1 VEPRREHLLAA
12 AAVWLW
18 AIAAPAAAGASG
30 AAGNDVQRY
39 IQAAAK
45 LYESLDYDQALE
57 QLAHA
62 KALAVRADDGV
73 EISLYEGIIYADM
86 SGHRDQSQA
95 AFRAALLL
103 RPDARLP
110 VKVSP
115 KVEKEFEQLRKQV
128 TQEQAKEQKEQAKRK
143 VASKPPSPAA
153 SDRPVAGAPPTPPSL
168 VPLEPSGRGPAPSS
182 GFSAFGVRVPLVP
195 AALGGVAVAAGVG
208 GTVFGLM
215 TRHSLE
221 QAQSAVYQDEAYA
234 HWQDANHTA
243 PVANTL
249 FVAAGLLA
257 GGAVATYFL
266 MPHQ

>member
-1 VEPRREHLLAA
+1 VKRKREHLLAA
-12 AAVWLW
+12 AGMWLW
-18 AIAAPAAAGASG
+18 VLSAPAVAAGAGTSG
-30 AAGNDVQRY
+30 GDEVRRS
-39 IQAAAK
+39 IDAAAK

-62 KALAVRADDGV
+62 RALGPRGDDGV
-73 EISLYEGIIYADM
+73 EISLYEGIIHADM
-86 SGHRDQSQA
+86 SGHHDQSQA
-95 AFRAALLL
+95 AFRAALAL

-115 KVEKEFEQLRKQV
+115 KVEREFEQLRKQV
-128 TQEQAKEQKEQAKRK
+128 MQEQAKAAR
-143 VASKPPSPAA
+143 KPPPRAPPAP
-153 SDRPVAGAPPTPPSL
+153 SDRPVAAAPPSL
-168 VPLEPSGRGPAPSS
+168 VPAEPPSPGASPFLGPSL
-182 GFSAFGVRVPLVP
+182 FGVRVPLVP

-215 TRHSLE
+215 TRHSLQ
-221 QAQSAVYQDEAYA
+221 QAQSATYQDEAYA

-257 GGAVATYFL
+257 GGAVATYLL
-266 MPHQ
+266 MPQK

>member
-1 VEPRREHLLAA
+1 MRPRREHLLAA
-12 AAVWLW
+12 AGVWLW
-18 AIAAPAAAGASG
+18 VAAAPAVAAGG
-30 AAGNDVQRY
+30 TGDDVRRF

-62 KALAVRADDGV
+62 KALGPRADEGV

-115 KVEKEFEQLRKQV
+115 KVEREFEQLRKQV
-128 TQEQAKEQKEQAKRK
+128 VQEQPK
-143 VASKPPSPAA
+143 VGKKPPRPPPSPAA
-153 SDRPVAGAPPTPPSL
+153 SDRPVAAAPPSSPSL
-168 VPLEPSGRGPAPSS
+168 VPDAPAPGPAPWS
-182 GFSAFGVRVPLVP
+182 GPSFLGGRVPLVP

-215 TRHSLE
+215 TRSSLA
-221 QAQSAVYQDEAYA
+221 QAQSAAYQDEAYA

-249 FVAAGLLA
+249 FIATGLLA
-257 GGAVATYFL
+257 GSAVATYFL
-266 MPHQ
+266 LPHQ

>member
-1 VEPRREHLLAA
+1 VQRRREHLLAA

-18 AIAAPAAAGASG
+18 VTAAPAVAAGASG
-30 AAGNDVQRY
+30 SDDVRRY
-39 IQAAAK
+39 VQAAAR

-86 SGHRDQSQA
+86 SGHHDQSQA

-128 TQEQAKEQKEQAKRK
+128 MQEQAKEQKEQQAKARK
-143 VASKPPSPAA
+143 VASKPPPSPAA
-153 SDRPVAGAPPTPPSL
+153 SDRPVAAASPAL
-168 VPLEPSGRGPAPSS
+168 VPAERPAPFS
-182 GFSAFGVRVPLVP
+182 GFSAFGARVPLVP

-266 MPHQ
+266 MPRQ

>member
-1 VEPRREHLLAA
+1 MTRRHGHLAA
-12 AAVWLW
+12 ALGLWLY
-18 AIAAPAAAGASG
+18 ALAAPAA
-30 AAGNDVQRY
+30 GNDIRRY
-39 IQAAAK
+39 ILAASH
-45 LYESLDYDQALE
+45 LYESLDYDAALE
-57 QLAHA
+57 QLARA
-62 KALAVRADDGV
+62 KALGPRADEEA
-73 EISLYEGIIYADM
+73 EIALYEGIIYADM

-115 KVEKEFEQLRKQV
+115 KVERDFEQLRKQV
-128 TQEQAKEQKEQAKRK
+128 AQELAKAKR
-143 VASKPPSPAA
+143 SSRPPPPPA
-153 SDRPVAGAPPTPPSL
+153 SDRPVAAAPPPTPSL
-168 VPLEPSGRGPAPSS
+168 VPDAPPTLAAPPPSGPQL
-182 GFSAFGVRVPLVP
+182 FGVQVPLVP

-215 TRHSLE
+215 TRSSLD
-221 QAQSAVYQDEAYA
+221 QAQRATYQDEAYA
-234 HWQDANHTA
+234 HWQDATHTA

-266 MPHQ
+266 LPQK